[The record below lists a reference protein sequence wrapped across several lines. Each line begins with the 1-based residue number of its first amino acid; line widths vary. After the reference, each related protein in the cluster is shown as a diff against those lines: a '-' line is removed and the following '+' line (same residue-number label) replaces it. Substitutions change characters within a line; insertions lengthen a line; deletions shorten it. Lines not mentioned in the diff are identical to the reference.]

1 MDPEFSKFGA
11 TWGYI
16 LSAQGRPSA
25 KRQRQEISLH
35 GVIEQVWCDQ
45 FEGQT
50 TRPRKHL
57 IQREQLLVAVNQ
69 GDKVVVT
76 APECLGLSERDV
88 NWFLTELAT
97 RGVLLLVHS
106 GTIVVDPG
114 GSTRDLAAVVGRFHS
129 KLRL

>member
-1 MDPEFSKFGA
+1 MDPKFSKSDA

-35 GVIEQVWCDQ
+35 GVIEQVRCDQ

-57 IQREQLLVAVNQ
+57 IQREQLLLAVNQ

-88 NWFLTELAT
+88 NWFLTELAI

-114 GSTRDLAAVVGRFHS
+114 GSTRDLAAAAGRFHS
-129 KLRL
+129 KLRA

>member
-1 MDPEFSKFGA
+1 MDPKFSKSDA

-35 GVIEQVWCDQ
+35 GVIEQVRCDQ

-57 IQREQLLVAVNQ
+57 IQREQLLLAVNQ

>member
-1 MDPEFSKFGA
+1 MDPEFSKSGA

-16 LSAQGRPSA
+16 LSAQSRPSV
-25 KRQRQEISLH
+25 KRQRQDISLH
-35 GVIEQVWCDQ
+35 GVIEQVRCDQ

-57 IQREQLLVAVNQ
+57 IQREQLLLSVNQ

-88 NWFLTELAT
+88 NWFLTELAI

-114 GSTRDLAAVVGRFHS
+114 GSTRDLAAAAGRFHS
-129 KLRL
+129 KLRA